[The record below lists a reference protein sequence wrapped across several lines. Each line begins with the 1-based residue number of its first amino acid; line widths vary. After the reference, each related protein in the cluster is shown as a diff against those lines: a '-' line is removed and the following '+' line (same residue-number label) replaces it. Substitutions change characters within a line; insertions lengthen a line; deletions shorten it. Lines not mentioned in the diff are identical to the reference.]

1 MLSFP
6 DVLDSLAFNS
16 ADNKIRPNFS
26 NNIELHSEIISSVK
40 HSHIPID
47 NWKKRRTFPIVNYIF
62 TIDWIFTFLFRYFF
76 IRRIYIKILNQ
87 EYKVFYIGTN
97 TGRIYKIVQFIQN
110 GESKSTLLDIFEVA
124 QNEAI
129 QVMQISQKRKSL
141 YVSTDHRIKQI
152 DLAMCSRR
160 YDSCFRC
167 VKDPYC
173 GWDEGTN
180 SCKPYELGLLQ
191 VSFIASVLSYRE
203 NFFLCAKLRKCKKYT
218 QQNYIAQYNTSSLDF
233 SNSPGRHAG
242 EKNIRERE
250 QKY

>member
-1 MLSFP
+1 
-6 DVLDSLAFNS
+6 
-16 ADNKIRPNFS
+16 
-26 NNIELHSEIISSVK
+26 
-40 HSHIPID
+40 
-47 NWKKRRTFPIVNYIF
+47 
-62 TIDWIFTFLFRYFF
+62 
-76 IRRIYIKILNQ
+76 LNQ

-97 TGRIYKIVQFIQN
+97 TGRIYKIVQFMQN

-124 QNEAI
+124 TNEPI

-173 GWDEGTN
+173 GWDQETN

-191 VSFIASVLSYRE
+191 VSHFMLYPL
-203 NFFLCAKLRKCKKYT
+203 FFLRIRLGKWKMPLQRICVQNSFSHFYGIRVSFYYTRAK
-218 QQNYIAQYNTSSLDF
+218 
-233 SNSPGRHAG
+233 
-242 EKNIRERE
+242 
-250 QKY
+250 

>member
-1 MLSFP
+1 
-6 DVLDSLAFNS
+6 
-16 ADNKIRPNFS
+16 
-26 NNIELHSEIISSVK
+26 
-40 HSHIPID
+40 
-47 NWKKRRTFPIVNYIF
+47 
-62 TIDWIFTFLFRYFF
+62 
-76 IRRIYIKILNQ
+76 LNQ

-173 GWDEGTN
+173 GWDEGTS

-191 VSFIASVLSYRE
+191 VSFIASVLSHGE
-203 NFFLCAKLRKCKKYT
+203 NFSSPMCE
-218 QQNYIAQYNTSSLDF
+218 IAET
-233 SNSPGRHAG
+233 
-242 EKNIRERE
+242 
-250 QKY
+250 

>member
-1 MLSFP
+1 
-6 DVLDSLAFNS
+6 
-16 ADNKIRPNFS
+16 
-26 NNIELHSEIISSVK
+26 
-40 HSHIPID
+40 
-47 NWKKRRTFPIVNYIF
+47 
-62 TIDWIFTFLFRYFF
+62 
-76 IRRIYIKILNQ
+76 LNQ

-141 YVSTDHRIKQI
+141 YVSTDHRVKQI

-173 GWDEGTN
+173 GWDESTN

-191 VSFIASVLSYRE
+191 VSCRGKGKMGAKSATQDNRVTSTAASDGFRICETFSR
-203 NFFLCAKLRKCKKYT
+203 
-218 QQNYIAQYNTSSLDF
+218 SSLRVKTRKRAD
-233 SNSPGRHAG
+233 P
-242 EKNIRERE
+242 ER
-250 QKY
+250 KY